1 MISRTIDTTIDAR
14 LQDFLP
20 ASIKKYWA
28 AKQRVY
34 ISTSRD
40 EILIKKISKPRLTLS
55 QIDQELKEIGK
66 KISKEDIGEAIKW
79 ARSQK

>member
-1 MISRTIDTTIDAR
+1 MISRTINTTIESK

-20 ASIKKYWA
+20 DSIKKYWA

-40 EILIKKISKPRLTLS
+40 EILIKKISKPQLTLS
-55 QIDQELKEIGK
+55 QIRQKLKGIEQE
-66 KISKEDIGEAIKW
+66 ISQKDIAKAIKW
-79 ARSQK
+79 ARREG